1 MKLELSPNVHHSWRS
16 VAKVGEVSHTSPC
29 KIIAT
34 LNDLQTERKYHLTK
48 TKLFVGDNLDPF
60 VIANLSGK
68 TQRNNNPS
76 DTNRDKLDEN
86 NLK

>member
-1 MKLELSPNVHHSWRS
+1 MAVCGQGQGSFPHMSPS
-16 VAKVGEVSHTSPC
+16 

-48 TKLFVGDNLDPF
+48 TKLFGGDNLDPF

-76 DTNRDKLDEN
+76 DTN
-86 NLK
+86 

>member
-1 MKLELSPNVHHSWRS
+1 MAVCGQGQGSFPHMSP
-16 VAKVGEVSHTSPC
+16 A

-60 VIANLSGK
+60 VIANLLGK

-86 NLK
+86 NLN